1 MYLVM
6 NVVHVKEE
14 RREAFERAFLER
26 ESHVHKAEGFAG
38 FEVVAARSRR
48 RVRRAQPL
56 GDQGCV
62 PGLGQQRPVQ
72 NEPSSCRWRAAH
84 GSEVRNYDDRRP
96 SPGVKERPN
105 RELDHFWWL

>member
-38 FEVVAARSRR
+38 FELLRRDQDGEYVVLSRWESKEGPPGPASCGRAPARRTSTPATASRR
-48 RVRRAQPL
+48 RRASRSSSAKARRC
-56 GDQGCV
+56 G
-62 PGLGQQRPVQ
+62 
-72 NEPSSCRWRAAH
+72 
-84 GSEVRNYDDRRP
+84 
-96 SPGVKERPN
+96 
-105 RELDHFWWL
+105 